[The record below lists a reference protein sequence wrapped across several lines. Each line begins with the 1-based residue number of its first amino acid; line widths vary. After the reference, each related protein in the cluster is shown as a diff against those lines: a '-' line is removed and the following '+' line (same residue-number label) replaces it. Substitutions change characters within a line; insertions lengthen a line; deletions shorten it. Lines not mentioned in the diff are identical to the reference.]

1 MASGLIWMA
10 REVFM
15 MVDQLIEEFSAKS
28 SFHKILGS
36 PKVDPT
42 SILDV
47 LIMCNSKFINFIL
60 YYLKP
65 ATSWE
70 IYKMDFNSPTL
81 ESIEKLLLENLSIFR
96 HIKFARAM
104 VTKLDVLSELHK
116 LCDELIKCID
126 NYVAYIQ

>member
-15 MVDQLIEEFSAKS
+15 MVDQLIEEFLAKS

-47 LIMCNSKFINFIL
+47 LIMCNLKFINFVL

-65 ATSWE
+65 LTSWE
-70 IYKMDFNSPTL
+70 IYKIDFNSPTL
-81 ESIEKLLLENLSIFR
+81 ESTEKLLLENLSIFR
-96 HIKFARAM
+96 HIKFPRAM

-116 LCDELIKCID
+116 LCDELIQFID
-126 NYVAYIQ
+126 NYIAYIQ